1 MGARFLVDGQLDLGN
16 ILTSVLSIMIGATYL
31 GIIGPSIGAITS
43 AVAVSNLNAV
53 FFFLRR

>member
-31 GIIGPSIGAITS
+31 GIIGPSIRAITS
-43 AVAVSNLNAV
+43 AVAVKLCRTPPRV
-53 FFFLRR
+53 